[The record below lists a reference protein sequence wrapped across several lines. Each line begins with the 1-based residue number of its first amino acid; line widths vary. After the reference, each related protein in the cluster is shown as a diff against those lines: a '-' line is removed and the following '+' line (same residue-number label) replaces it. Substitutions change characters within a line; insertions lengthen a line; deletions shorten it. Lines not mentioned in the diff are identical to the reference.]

1 MLMDSDIKI
10 SLGLLPCL
18 SNYCSSIYLNREVE
32 QMISNPSV
40 VAIGSVGIE
49 SRMTNTM
56 EIQTSVFISFLKI
69 AERTTK
75 TLRIA
80 CTGAHSLS
88 SLNEESL
95 GKDLTNSLPKLCG
108 YT

>member
-1 MLMDSDIKI
+1 MDSDIKI

-18 SNYCSSIYLNREVE
+18 ANYCSSIYLNREVE

-80 CTGAHSLS
+80 CTGAHSLC
-88 SLNEESL
+88 LHL
-95 GKDLTNSLPKLCG
+95 MRTHLAKT
-108 YT
+108 